1 MQMYITDNKETVS
14 TESNTEHC
22 VMSEKD
28 HILHKQFSLNVNMV
42 TKATSTMIKEC
53 YEMNSKCLLCVYM

>member
-14 TESNTEHC
+14 TGSNAEHC

-28 HILHKQFSLNVNMV
+28 HILHKQFSPNVNMV
-42 TKATSTMIKEC
+42 TKAASRNVMK
-53 YEMNSKCLLCVYM
+53 